1 MTLGAAISESAIARA
16 VLPWRCFGSREL
28 TLGAAPAKKARFQL
42 LLRVTVFRS
51 TRWDGLWG
59 QAVEAASLQSGSG
72 RTGLGAHGPAVGVSF
87 CPLWGSWT
95 GWLLRVPPTQALLFC
110 SPMLCGRSSGREAVV
125 QPVYVKK
132 KTPFQKEKIQY

>member
-1 MTLGAAISESAIARA
+1 MTLGAALSESAIARA

-51 TRWDGLWG
+51 TRWGGLWG

-72 RTGLGAHGPAVGVSF
+72 RTGLGAHGPAVGVCLSTVGQLDWMASKGPF
-87 CPLWGSWT
+87 NSNASILQSY
-95 GWLLRVPPTQALLFC
+95 
-110 SPMLCGRSSGREAVV
+110 AVW
-125 QPVYVKK
+125 P
-132 KTPFQKEKIQY
+132 